1 MAAAWSSPYG
11 VGEPPVGE
19 SSGGPRGEAD
29 SSGCEEEEVKGQA
42 IGRGGHGGPGTP
54 WRWLAQGG
62 RGGGGKAGSGGVGNS
77 SGPEWVEDP
86 LDPGSDMDGRLGGS
100 WLS

>member
-1 MAAAWSSPYG
+1 MAAAWSSLYG

-19 SSGGPRGEAD
+19 SSRGPRDEAD
-29 SSGCEEEEVKGQA
+29 SSGSEEEEVKGQA
-42 IGRGGHGGPGTP
+42 IGSGGHGGPGTP

-86 LDPGSDMDGRLGGS
+86 LDPGGDMDGRLGGS